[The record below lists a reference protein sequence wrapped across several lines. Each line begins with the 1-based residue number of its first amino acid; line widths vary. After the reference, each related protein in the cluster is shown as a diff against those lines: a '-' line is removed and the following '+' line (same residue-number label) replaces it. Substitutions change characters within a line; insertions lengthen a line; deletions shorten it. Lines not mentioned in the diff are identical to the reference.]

1 MTSSSARLQS
11 AIADYLVHLRVE
23 RGLSPATLRAYGS
36 DLTAFS
42 ADPAVARGWDQSVEP
57 AIRYLSRSAAEI
69 GRAGRPLR
77 STSLRRRAASIR
89 GFYRFAYGDE
99 LIATD
104 IAARIDLPRQTRL
117 LPDPLDI
124 DSTIRLL
131 EAAGGGAPGPGSE
144 AGDEPAAAEAPARL
158 RDRALLELLYAAGL
172 RISEALNLEPQ
183 DVDLSERLLC
193 IRQSKF
199 FKTRWVPIGPK
210 LTLVLRAQERQQPAA
225 ARSHPRFFLTN
236 RGTPISRSTS
246 ERIFAKLRSAAG
258 VQRTDGG
265 RFQPRLHDLRHSAA
279 VHRLVAWYH
288 AEADVQSLLIKL
300 SAYLGHVDL
309 AATQKYL
316 TWTPELRTQ
325 AKERFARYALGGAHE

>member
-1 MTSSSARLQS
+1 MTLHHAVEQ
-11 AIADYLVHLRVE
+11 YVRVKRSLGFRFHAE
-23 RGLSPATLRAYGS
+23 NVI
-36 DLTAFS
+36 LTAFTKAMGKVS
-42 ADPAVARGWDQSVEP
+42 LSQVKPRAVRAYLDGKGPVTRHWHRKWETLRPFYRYAMARGLVRHSPLP
-57 AIRYLSRSAAEI
+57 AHAPKLDVTFTAHIY
-69 GRAGRPLR
+69 
-77 STSLRRRAASIR
+77 THQ
-89 GFYRFAYGDE
+89 E
-99 LIATD
+99 L
-104 IAARIDLPRQTRL
+104 
-117 LPDPLDI
+117 
-124 DSTIRLL
+124 
-131 EAAGGGAPGPGSE
+131 
-144 AGDEPAAAEAPARL
+144 
-158 RDRALLELLYAAGL
+158 RALLQAITPERTGDLAPPTVRALLLLLYGAGL

-199 FKTRWVPIGPK
+199 FKSRWVPIGPK
-210 LTLVLRAQERQQPAA
+210 LTLVLQAQERLRPAS

-246 ERIFAKLRSAAG
+246 ERIFARLRLAAG
-258 VQRTDGG
+258 VRRTDGG

>member
-1 MTSSSARLQS
+1 MT
-11 AIADYLVHLRVE
+11 VHHAVE
-23 RGLSPATLRAYGS
+23 QYVKVKRSLGFPFHAENVI
-36 DLTAFS
+36 LTAFAKAMGKVS
-42 ADPAVARGWDQSVEP
+42 LSQVKPRAVRAYLDGKGPVTRHWHRKWETLRPFYRYAMARGLVRHSPLP
-57 AIRYLSRSAAEI
+57 AHAPKLDVTFTAHIY
-69 GRAGRPLR
+69 
-77 STSLRRRAASIR
+77 TQQ
-89 GFYRFAYGDE
+89 E
-99 LIATD
+99 L
-104 IAARIDLPRQTRL
+104 
-117 LPDPLDI
+117 
-124 DSTIRLL
+124 
-131 EAAGGGAPGPGSE
+131 
-144 AGDEPAAAEAPARL
+144 
-158 RDRALLELLYAAGL
+158 RALLQAITPERTGELAPQTVRALLLLLYGAGL

>member
-1 MTSSSARLQS
+1 MTLHKA
-11 AIADYLVHLRVE
+11 VE
-23 RGLSPATLRAYGS
+23 QYVSLKRSLGFRFHSENVILTAFAKAMGKVSLSQVKPRALRAYLDGKGPVTRHWHRKWET
-36 DLTAFS
+36 LRPFYRYAM
-42 ADPAVARGWDQSVEP
+42 ARGLVRHSPLP
-57 AIRYLSRSAAEI
+57 AHAPKLDV
-69 GRAGRPLR
+69 
-77 STSLRRRAASIR
+77 T
-89 GFYRFAYGDE
+89 FTAYIYTQQQ
-99 LIATD
+99 L
-104 IAARIDLPRQTRL
+104 
-117 LPDPLDI
+117 
-124 DSTIRLL
+124 
-131 EAAGGGAPGPGSE
+131 
-144 AGDEPAAAEAPARL
+144 
-158 RDRALLELLYAAGL
+158 RALLQAITPERTGGVAPPTVRALLLLLYGAGL
-172 RISEALNLEPQ
+172 RISEALHLEPQ

-210 LTLVLRAQERQQPAA
+210 LTLVLQAQERQRPAS
-225 ARSHPRFFLTN
+225 ARSHPRFFLTK

-246 ERIFAKLRSAAG
+246 ERIFARLRSAAG